1 MKQSQIFIPT
11 LRETPSDAD
20 TKSHQLMLRAGY
32 IRQISAGVYAYLPL
46 AYRVI
51 QKIENIIREELNAI
65 GGTEMLLP
73 TLVPADIWK
82 ESGRYDTYGPEMMKL
97 KDRHNRDFLL
107 GPTHEESFTKL
118 VRDEIKSYKK
128 LPLHLYQ
135 IQTKYRDEKRPRF
148 GLLRSREFIMK
159 DSYTFH
165 DTEESLDDAYNEI
178 WKAYENIFN
187 RVGLNFRSIIADAGA
202 MGGRES
208 IEFIAISEIGE
219 DTIAYSSE
227 SDYAA
232 NIEMATSKF
241 KERTNT
247 ELQLQKEIV
256 DTPDT
261 TTIEDLASF
270 LEVKPANILK
280 SVLLVAD
287 GTKPV
292 LAIVRGDHEVNE
304 IKVRMAID
312 AETIEAATET
322 EIVDLFGNIPAG
334 YVGPV
339 DLPEEVTIVADLY
352 VKNMVNSVTGAN
364 QPEKHYINVNSGR
377 DFEPEMYTDIRM
389 VQEGDVSPDG
399 NGTLQFTTG
408 IEIGHIFKLG
418 TRFSET
424 MDATVLDQ
432 SGRPVPV
439 IMGSYGI
446 GISRLLSAIAEQ
458 YADEKGMVWP
468 AAVAP
473 YDVHIVPINYNDE
486 HQKALTDEISALFNN
501 EGYEVLID
509 DRKERAGVK
518 FTDAELIGVPIRIT
532 VGKKA
537 EDGVVEVSIRKTNEM
552 VETKKEDLID
562 TISIL
567 TSSQDEDARD

>member
-11 LRETPSDAD
+11 LRETPSDAEVL
-20 TKSHQLMLRAGY
+20 SHQMMLRAGY
-32 IRQISAGVYAYLPL
+32 IRQISSGVYSYLPL

-51 QKIENIIREELNAI
+51 QKIENIIREELNAV

-73 TLVPADIWK
+73 ALVPADIWK

-97 KDRHNRDFLL
+97 KDRHDRDFLL
-107 GPTHEESFTKL
+107 GPTHEETFTTL
-118 VRDEIKSYKK
+118 IRDDIKSYKK

-148 GLLRSREFIMK
+148 GLLRGREFIMK

-165 DTEESLDDAYNEI
+165 DTEESLDEMYNDIWSAYN
-178 WKAYENIFN
+178 NIFT
-187 RVGLNFRSIIADAGA
+187 RIGLDYRSIIADAGA

-208 IEFIAISEIGE
+208 IEFIAISDVGE
-219 DTIAYSSE
+219 DTIAYSEE

-232 NIEMATSKF
+232 NIEMASSKF

-247 ELQLQKEIV
+247 EVQLQKEVV
-256 DTPDT
+256 DTPAT

-270 LEVKPANILK
+270 LDVKESKILK
-280 SVLLVAD
+280 SVLFVAD
-287 GTKPV
+287 GNKPI

-304 IKVRMAID
+304 IKVRMAVG
-312 AETIEAATET
+312 AETIETASEAHIE
-322 EIVDLFGNIPAG
+322 DLFGNIPAG

-339 DLPEEVTIVADLY
+339 DLSEEVTIVADLY

-364 QPEKHYINVNSGR
+364 ELEKHYINVNAGR
-377 DFEPEMYTDIRM
+377 DFEPSQYADIRM
-389 VQEGDVSPDG
+389 VQEGDASPDG
-399 NGTLQFTTG
+399 TGTLKFTTG

-418 TRFSET
+418 TRFSES
-424 MDATVLDQ
+424 MDAKVLGKD
-432 SGRPVPV
+432 GKPVPV

-458 YADEKGMVWP
+458 NADEKGLVWP
-468 AAVAP
+468 ASVAP
-473 YDVHIVPINYNDE
+473 FDVHITPINYNNE
-486 HQKALTDEISALFNN
+486 HQKALTDELSKLFTK
-501 EGYEVLID
+501 EGYDILVD
-509 DRKERAGVK
+509 DRKERPGVK
-518 FTDAELIGVPIRIT
+518 FTDAELMGIPIRIT

-537 EDGVVEVSIRKTNEM
+537 DDDIVEISIRKTGEM
-552 VETKKEDLID
+552 VETKKDDIIN

-567 TSSQDEDARD
+567 MSSQEESQ

>member
-11 LRETPSDAD
+11 LRETPSDAEVL
-20 TKSHQLMLRAGY
+20 SHQMMLRAGY
-32 IRQISAGVYAYLPL
+32 IRQISSGVYSYLPL

-51 QKIENIIREELNAI
+51 QKIENIIREELNAV

-73 TLVPADIWK
+73 ALVPADIWK

-97 KDRHNRDFLL
+97 KDRHDRDFLL
-107 GPTHEESFTKL
+107 GPTHEETFTTL
-118 VRDEIKSYKK
+118 IRDDIKSYKK

-148 GLLRSREFIMK
+148 GLLRGREFIMK

-165 DTEESLDDAYNEI
+165 DTEESLDEMYNDIWSAYN
-178 WKAYENIFN
+178 NIFT
-187 RVGLNFRSIIADAGA
+187 RIGLDFRSIIADAGA

-208 IEFIAISEIGE
+208 IEFIAISDVGE
-219 DTIAYSSE
+219 DTIAYSEE

-232 NIEMATSKF
+232 NIEMASSKF

-247 ELQLQKEIV
+247 EVQLQKEVV
-256 DTPDT
+256 DTPAT

-270 LEVKPANILK
+270 LDVKESKILK
-280 SVLLVAD
+280 SVLFVAD
-287 GTKPV
+287 GNKPI

-304 IKVRMAID
+304 IKVRMAVG
-312 AETIEAATET
+312 AETIETASEAHIE
-322 EIVDLFGNIPAG
+322 DLFGNIPAG

-339 DLPEEVTIVADLY
+339 DLSEEVTIVADLY

-364 QPEKHYINVNSGR
+364 KLEKHYINVNAGR
-377 DFEPEMYTDIRM
+377 DFEPSQYADIRM
-389 VQEGDVSPDG
+389 VQEGDASPDG
-399 NGTLQFTTG
+399 TGTLKFTTG

-418 TRFSET
+418 TRFSES
-424 MDATVLDQ
+424 MDAKVLGKD
-432 SGRPVPV
+432 GKPVPV

-458 YADEKGMVWP
+458 NADEKGLVWP
-468 AAVAP
+468 ASVAP
-473 YDVHIVPINYNDE
+473 FDVHITPINYNNE
-486 HQKALTDEISALFNN
+486 HQKALTDELSKLFTK
-501 EGYEVLID
+501 EGYDILVD
-509 DRKERAGVK
+509 DRKERPGVK
-518 FTDAELIGVPIRIT
+518 FTDAELMGIPIRIT

-537 EDGVVEVSIRKTNEM
+537 EDDIVEISIRKTGEM
-552 VETKKEDLID
+552 VETKKDDIIN

-567 TSSQDEDARD
+567 MSSQEESQ

>member
-11 LRETPSDAD
+11 LRENPSDAEAL
-20 TKSHQLMLRAGY
+20 SHQLMLRAGY
-32 IRQISAGVYAYLPL
+32 IRQISSGVYAYLPL
-46 AYRVI
+46 AYRVM

-73 TLVPADIWK
+73 AFIPADLWK
-82 ESGRYDTYGPEMMKL
+82 ESGRYETYGPEMMEL
-97 KDRHNRDFLL
+97 KDRHDRDFLL
-107 GPTHEESFTKL
+107 GPTHEETFTKL
-118 VRDEIKSYKK
+118 VRDDIKSYKK

-148 GLLRSREFIMK
+148 GLLRGREFVMK

-165 DTEESLDDAYNEI
+165 DSNESLDDMYSEI
-178 WKAYENIFN
+178 WGAYDNIFT
-187 RVGLNFRSIIADAGA
+187 RIGLDYRSIIADAGA

-208 IEFIAISEIGE
+208 IEFIALSDAGE

-232 NIEMATSKF
+232 NIEMASSKF

-247 ELQLQKEIV
+247 EIQLQKEVI
-256 DTPDT
+256 DTPAVT
-261 TTIEDLASF
+261 SIEELSQF
-270 LEVKPANILK
+270 LNVKPTNIIK

-287 GTKPV
+287 GDKPV
-292 LAIVRGDHEVNE
+292 MALTRGDHDVNE
-304 IKVRMAID
+304 IKVRMAIG
-312 AETIEAATET
+312 AETIEAATE
-322 EIVDLFGNIPAG
+322 EDIIELFGNIPAG
-334 YVGPV
+334 YVGPMDV
-339 DLPEEVTIVADLY
+339 SEDITIVADLY

-364 QPEKHYINVNSGR
+364 KTDKHYINVNASR
-377 DFEPEMYTDIRM
+377 DFGPEQYADIRM
-389 VQEGDVSPDG
+389 VQEGDLSPDG
-399 NGTLQFTTG
+399 KGTLQFTTG

-424 MDATVLDQ
+424 MGATVLDQ
-432 SGRPVPV
+432 NGKPTPV

-458 YADEKGMVWP
+458 YADDKGLVWP
-468 AAVAP
+468 KSVSP
-473 YDVHIVPINYNDE
+473 YDVHIVPINYGNE
-486 HQKALTDEISALFNN
+486 HQKALTDELTDLFQK
-501 EGYEVLID
+501 EGFEVLVD
-509 DRKERAGVK
+509 DRKERPGVK
-518 FTDAELIGVPIRIT
+518 FTDAELIGIPIRIT

-537 EDGVVEVSIRKTNEM
+537 EDGVVEVSIRKTDEM
-552 VETKKEDLID
+552 VEAKKEDLID

-567 TSSQDEDARD
+567 TSDQDTSNKE

>member
-1 MKQSQIFIPT
+1 MKQSQIFVPT
-11 LRETPSDAD
+11 LRETPSDAEVL
-20 TKSHQLMLRAGY
+20 SHQMMLRAGY
-32 IRQISAGVYAYLPL
+32 IRQVSSGVYSYLPL

-73 TLVPADIWK
+73 AIVPADIWK

-97 KDRHNRDFLL
+97 QDRHDRDFLL
-107 GPTHEESFTKL
+107 GPTHEETFTKL
-118 VRDEIKSYKK
+118 IRDDIKSYKK

-148 GLLRSREFIMK
+148 GLLRGREFIMK

-165 DTEESLDDAYNEI
+165 DTEKSLDEMYSEIWQAYN
-178 WKAYENIFN
+178 NIFT
-187 RVGLNFRSIIADAGA
+187 RIGLDFRSIIADAGA

-208 IEFIAISEIGE
+208 IEFIAISNVGE
-219 DTIAYSSE
+219 DTIAYSDE

-247 ELQLQKEIV
+247 EVQLQKEIV
-256 DTPDT
+256 DTPAT
-261 TTIEDLASF
+261 TTIEELSTF
-270 LEVKPANILK
+270 LEIKPSNILK
-280 SVLLVAD
+280 SVLFVAD
-287 GTKPV
+287 GDKPV
-292 LAIVRGDHEVNE
+292 LAVVRGDHDVNE
-304 IKVRMAID
+304 IKVRMAVD
-312 AETIEAATET
+312 AETIETASDAHIE
-322 EIVDLFGNIPAG
+322 DLFGNIPAG
-334 YVGPV
+334 YVGPI
-339 DLPEEVTIVADLY
+339 DLPEDVTIVADLY

-364 QPEKHYINVNSGR
+364 EVEKHFINVNVGR
-377 DFEPEMYTDIRM
+377 DFEPSQYTDIRM
-389 VQEGDVSPDG
+389 VHEGDVSPDG
-399 NGTLQFTTG
+399 HGTLQFTTG

-418 TRFSET
+418 TRFSEA
-424 MDATVLDQ
+424 MDATVLGKD
-432 SGRPVPV
+432 GRPTPV

-458 YADEKGMVWP
+458 NADEKGLVWP

-473 YDVHIVPINYNDE
+473 FDVHITPINYNNED
-486 HQKALTDEISALFNN
+486 QKALTDEITELFKA
-501 EGYEVLID
+501 EGYEVLVD
-509 DRKERAGVK
+509 DRKERPGVK
-518 FTDAELIGVPIRIT
+518 FTDAELIGIPIRVT

-537 EDGVVEVSIRKTNEM
+537 EDGIVELNIRKTDEM
-552 VETKKEDLID
+552 VETKKDDLIN

-567 TSSQDEDARD
+567 MTSQDESN

>member
-1 MKQSQIFIPT
+1 MKQSQIFVPT
-11 LRETPSDAD
+11 LRETPSDAEVL
-20 TKSHQLMLRAGY
+20 SHQMMLRAGY
-32 IRQISAGVYAYLPL
+32 IRQVSSGVYSYLPL

-73 TLVPADIWK
+73 ALVPADIWK

-97 KDRHNRDFLL
+97 QDRHDRDFLL
-107 GPTHEESFTKL
+107 GPTHEETFTKL
-118 VRDEIKSYKK
+118 IRDDIKSYKK

-135 IQTKYRDEKRPRF
+135 IQPKYRDEKRPRF
-148 GLLRSREFIMK
+148 GLLRGREFIMK

-165 DTEESLDDAYNEI
+165 DTEVSLDEMYSEIWQAYN
-178 WKAYENIFN
+178 NIFT
-187 RVGLNFRSIIADAGA
+187 RIGLDFRSIIADAGA

-208 IEFIAISEIGE
+208 IEFIAISNVGE
-219 DTIAYSSE
+219 DTIAYSDE
-227 SDYAA
+227 SGYAA

-241 KERTNT
+241 NERTNT
-247 ELQLQKEIV
+247 EVQLQKEIV
-256 DTPDT
+256 DTPET
-261 TTIEDLASF
+261 TTIEDLSTF
-270 LEVKPANILK
+270 LEVKPSNILK

-287 GTKPV
+287 GKKPI
-292 LAIVRGDHEVNE
+292 LAIVRGDHDVNE
-304 IKVRMAID
+304 IKVRMAVGAEIIETASD
-312 AETIEAATET
+312 AHIE
-322 EIVDLFGNIPAG
+322 DLFGNIPAG
-334 YVGPV
+334 YVGPI
-339 DLPEEVTIVADLY
+339 DLPENVTIVADLY

-364 QPEKHYINVNSGR
+364 EVEKHFINVNAGR
-377 DFEPEMYTDIRM
+377 DFEPSQYTDIRM

-399 NGTLQFTTG
+399 QGTLQFTTG

-418 TRFSET
+418 TRFSEA
-424 MDATVLDQ
+424 MGATVLGKD
-432 SGRPVPV
+432 GRPTPV

-458 YADEKGMVWP
+458 NADEKGLVWP

-473 YDVHIVPINYNDE
+473 FDVHITPINYNDE
-486 HQKALTDEISALFNN
+486 HQQALADEITDLFKA

-509 DRKERAGVK
+509 DRKERPGVK
-518 FTDAELIGVPIRIT
+518 FTDAELMGIPIRVT

-537 EDGVVEVSIRKTNEM
+537 EDGIVELNIRKTGEM
-552 VETKKEDLID
+552 VETKKDDLIN

-567 TSSQDEDARD
+567 MSSQEESN

>member
-20 TKSHQLMLRAGY
+20 VVSHQLMLRAGY
-32 IRQISAGVYAYLPL
+32 IRQISSGVYSYLPL
-46 AYRVI
+46 AWRVI
-51 QKIENIIREELNAI
+51 QNIENIIREELNAI
-65 GGTEMLLP
+65 GGTEMSLP
-73 TLVPADIWK
+73 ALIPADLWQ
-82 ESGRYDTYGPEMMKL
+82 ESGRYETYGPEMMKL
-97 KDRHNRDFLL
+97 KDRHDRDFLL
-107 GPTHEESFTKL
+107 GPTHEETFTKL
-118 VRDEIKSYKK
+118 IRDDIKSYKK

-148 GLLRSREFIMK
+148 GLLRSREFLMK

-165 DTEESLDDAYNEI
+165 DSNESLDEAYSEI
-178 WKAYENIFN
+178 WQAYENIFN
-187 RVGLNFRSIIADAGA
+187 RLGLNYRSIIADAGS

-208 IEFIAISEIGE
+208 IEFIAMSDSDVGE
-219 DTIAYSSE
+219 DTIAYSTE
-227 SDYAA
+227 GDYAA

-247 ELQLQKEIV
+247 EVQLEKEII
-256 DTPDT
+256 DTPNT
-261 TTIEDLASF
+261 TTIDELAQF
-270 LEVKPANILK
+270 LEVKHTKLLK

-287 GTKPV
+287 GEKPV

-304 IKVRMAID
+304 IKVRMAVE
-312 AETIEAATET
+312 AETIEAATDV
-322 EIVDLFGNIPAG
+322 EIVDLFGGIPAG

-339 DLPEEVTIVADLY
+339 DLPEEVTIVADRY
-352 VKNMVNSVTGAN
+352 VKNMVNAVTGAN
-364 QPEKHYINVNSGR
+364 QVEKHYINVTPGR
-377 DFEPEMYTDIRM
+377 DFEPDLYTDIRL
-389 VQEGDVSPDG
+389 VQEGDLAPDG
-399 NGTLQFTTG
+399 NGKLKFTTG

-432 SGRPVPV
+432 NGRPVPV

-446 GISRLLSAIAEQ
+446 GISRLLSAITEQ
-458 YADEKGMVWP
+458 YADDKGLNWP
-468 AAVAP
+468 ASVSP
-473 YDVHIVPINYNDE
+473 FDVHIVPIKYTNE
-486 HQKALTDEISALFNN
+486 HQKALTDEITDLFKA
-501 EGYEVLID
+501 EGYEVLVD

-518 FTDAELIGVPIRIT
+518 FTDAELMGIPIRIT

-537 EDGVVEVSIRKTNEM
+537 EDGIVEVTIRRTGEM
-552 VETKKEDLID
+552 VETKKEDIIN

-567 TSSQDEDARD
+567 TSSQEES

>member
-11 LRETPSDAD
+11 LRETPSDAEVL
-20 TKSHQLMLRAGY
+20 SHQMMLRAGY
-32 IRQISAGVYAYLPL
+32 IRQMSSGVYSYLPL

-51 QKIENIIREELNAI
+51 QKIENIIREELNAV

-73 TLVPADIWK
+73 ALVPADIWK

-97 KDRHNRDFLL
+97 KDRHDRDFLL
-107 GPTHEESFTKL
+107 GPTHEETFTTL
-118 VRDEIKSYKK
+118 IRDDIKSYKK

-148 GLLRSREFIMK
+148 GLLRGREFIMK

-165 DTEESLDDAYNEI
+165 DTEESLDEMYNDIWSAYN
-178 WKAYENIFN
+178 NIFT
-187 RVGLNFRSIIADAGA
+187 RIGLDFRSIIADAGA

-208 IEFIAISEIGE
+208 IEFIAISDVGE
-219 DTIAYSSE
+219 DTIAYSEE

-232 NIEMATSKF
+232 NIEMASSKF

-247 ELQLQKEIV
+247 EVQLQKEVV
-256 DTPDT
+256 DTPAT

-270 LEVKPANILK
+270 LDVKESKILK
-280 SVLLVAD
+280 SVLFVAD
-287 GTKPV
+287 GNKPI

-304 IKVRMAID
+304 IKVRMAVG
-312 AETIEAATET
+312 AETIETASEAHIE
-322 EIVDLFGNIPAG
+322 DLFGNIPAG

-339 DLPEEVTIVADLY
+339 DLSEEVTIVADLY

-364 QPEKHYINVNSGR
+364 ELEKHYINVNAGR
-377 DFEPEMYTDIRM
+377 DFEPSQYADIRM
-389 VQEGDVSPDG
+389 VQEGDASPDG
-399 NGTLQFTTG
+399 TGTLKFTTG

-418 TRFSET
+418 TRFSES
-424 MDATVLDQ
+424 MDAKVLGKD
-432 SGRPVPV
+432 GKPVPV

-458 YADEKGMVWP
+458 NADEKGLVWP
-468 AAVAP
+468 ASVAP
-473 YDVHIVPINYNDE
+473 FDVHITPINYNNE
-486 HQKALTDEISALFNN
+486 HQKALTDELSKLFTK
-501 EGYEVLID
+501 EGYDILVD
-509 DRKERAGVK
+509 DRKERPGVK
-518 FTDAELIGVPIRIT
+518 FTDAELMGIPIRIT

-537 EDGVVEVSIRKTNEM
+537 EDDIVEISIRKTGEM
-552 VETKKEDLID
+552 VETKKDDIIN

-567 TSSQDEDARD
+567 MSSQEESQ

>member
-11 LRETPSDAD
+11 LRETPSDAEVL
-20 TKSHQLMLRAGY
+20 SHQMMLRAGY
-32 IRQISAGVYAYLPL
+32 IRQMSSGVYSYLPL

-51 QKIENIIREELNAI
+51 QKIENIIREELNAV

-73 TLVPADIWK
+73 ALVPADIWK

-97 KDRHNRDFLL
+97 KDRHDRDFLL
-107 GPTHEESFTKL
+107 GPTHEETFTTL
-118 VRDEIKSYKK
+118 IRDDIKSYKK

-148 GLLRSREFIMK
+148 GLLRGREFIMK

-165 DTEESLDDAYNEI
+165 DTEESLDEMYNDIWSAYN
-178 WKAYENIFN
+178 NIFT
-187 RVGLNFRSIIADAGA
+187 RIGLDYRSIIADAGA

-208 IEFIAISEIGE
+208 IEFIAISDVGE
-219 DTIAYSSE
+219 DTIAYSEE

-232 NIEMATSKF
+232 NIEMASSKF

-247 ELQLQKEIV
+247 EVQLQKEVV
-256 DTPDT
+256 DTPAT

-270 LEVKPANILK
+270 LDVKESKILK
-280 SVLLVAD
+280 SVLFVAD
-287 GTKPV
+287 GNKPI

-304 IKVRMAID
+304 IKVRMAVG
-312 AETIEAATET
+312 AETIETASEAHIE
-322 EIVDLFGNIPAG
+322 DLFGNIPAG

-339 DLPEEVTIVADLY
+339 DLSEEVTIVADLY

-364 QPEKHYINVNSGR
+364 ELEKHYINVNAGR
-377 DFEPEMYTDIRM
+377 DFEPSQYADIRM
-389 VQEGDVSPDG
+389 VQEGDASPDG
-399 NGTLQFTTG
+399 TGTLKFTTG

-418 TRFSET
+418 TRFSES
-424 MDATVLDQ
+424 MDAKVLGKD
-432 SGRPVPV
+432 GKPVPV

-458 YADEKGMVWP
+458 NADEKGLVWP
-468 AAVAP
+468 ASVAP
-473 YDVHIVPINYNDE
+473 FDVHITPINYNNE
-486 HQKALTDEISALFNN
+486 HQKALTDELSKLFTK
-501 EGYEVLID
+501 EGYDILVD
-509 DRKERAGVK
+509 DRKERPGVK
-518 FTDAELIGVPIRIT
+518 FTDAELMGIPIRIT

-537 EDGVVEVSIRKTNEM
+537 EDDIVEISIRKTGEM
-552 VETKKEDLID
+552 VETKKDDIIN

-567 TSSQDEDARD
+567 MSSQEESQ

>member
-11 LRETPSDAD
+11 LRETPSDAEVL
-20 TKSHQLMLRAGY
+20 SHQMMLRAGY
-32 IRQISAGVYAYLPL
+32 IRQISSGVYSYLPL

-51 QKIENIIREELNAI
+51 QKIENIIREELNAV

-73 TLVPADIWK
+73 ALVPADIWK

-97 KDRHNRDFLL
+97 KDRHDRDFLL
-107 GPTHEESFTKL
+107 GPTHEETFTTL
-118 VRDEIKSYKK
+118 IRDDIKSYKK

-148 GLLRSREFIMK
+148 GLLRGREFIMK

-165 DTEESLDDAYNEI
+165 DTEESLDEMYNDIWSAYN
-178 WKAYENIFN
+178 NIFT
-187 RVGLNFRSIIADAGA
+187 RIGLDFRSIIADAGA

-208 IEFIAISEIGE
+208 IEFIAISDVGE
-219 DTIAYSSE
+219 DTIAYSEE

-232 NIEMATSKF
+232 NIEMASSKF

-247 ELQLQKEIV
+247 EVQLQKEVV
-256 DTPDT
+256 DTPAT

-270 LEVKPANILK
+270 LDVKESKILK
-280 SVLLVAD
+280 SVLFVAD
-287 GTKPV
+287 GNKPI

-304 IKVRMAID
+304 IKVRMAVG
-312 AETIEAATET
+312 AETIETASEAHIE
-322 EIVDLFGNIPAG
+322 DLFGNIPAG

-339 DLPEEVTIVADLY
+339 DLSEEVTIVADLY

-364 QPEKHYINVNSGR
+364 ELEKHYINVNAGR
-377 DFEPEMYTDIRM
+377 DFEPSQYADIRM
-389 VQEGDVSPDG
+389 VQEGDASPDG
-399 NGTLQFTTG
+399 TGTLKFTTG

-418 TRFSET
+418 TRFSES
-424 MDATVLDQ
+424 MDAKVLGKD
-432 SGRPVPV
+432 GKPVPV

-458 YADEKGMVWP
+458 NADEKGLVWP
-468 AAVAP
+468 ASVAP
-473 YDVHIVPINYNDE
+473 FDVHITPINYNNE
-486 HQKALTDEISALFNN
+486 HQKALTDELSKLFTK
-501 EGYEVLID
+501 EGYDILVD
-509 DRKERAGVK
+509 DRKERPGVK
-518 FTDAELIGVPIRIT
+518 FTDAELMGIPIRIT

-537 EDGVVEVSIRKTNEM
+537 EDDIVEISIRKTGEM
-552 VETKKEDLID
+552 VETKKDDIIN

-567 TSSQDEDARD
+567 MSSQEESQ

>member
-11 LRETPSDAD
+11 LRETPSDAEVL
-20 TKSHQLMLRAGY
+20 SHQMMLRAGY
-32 IRQISAGVYAYLPL
+32 IRQISSGVYSYLPL

-51 QKIENIIREELNAI
+51 QKIENIIREELNAV

-73 TLVPADIWK
+73 ALVPADIWK

-97 KDRHNRDFLL
+97 KDRHDRDFLL
-107 GPTHEESFTKL
+107 GPTHEETFTTL
-118 VRDEIKSYKK
+118 IRDDIKSYKK

-148 GLLRSREFIMK
+148 GLLRGREFIMK

-165 DTEESLDDAYNEI
+165 DTEESLDEMYNDIWSAYN
-178 WKAYENIFN
+178 NIFT
-187 RVGLNFRSIIADAGA
+187 RIGLDYRSIIADAGA

-208 IEFIAISEIGE
+208 IEFIAISDVGE
-219 DTIAYSSE
+219 DTIAYSEE

-232 NIEMATSKF
+232 NIEMASSKF

-247 ELQLQKEIV
+247 EVQLQKEVV
-256 DTPDT
+256 DTPAT
-261 TTIEDLASF
+261 TTIEDLARF
-270 LEVKPANILK
+270 LDVKESKILK
-280 SVLLVAD
+280 SVLFVAD
-287 GTKPV
+287 GNKPI

-304 IKVRMAID
+304 IKVRMAVG
-312 AETIEAATET
+312 AETIETASEAHIE
-322 EIVDLFGNIPAG
+322 DLFGNIPAG

-339 DLPEEVTIVADLY
+339 DLSEEVTIVADLY

-364 QPEKHYINVNSGR
+364 DLEKHYINVNAGR
-377 DFEPEMYTDIRM
+377 DFEPSQYADIRM
-389 VQEGDVSPDG
+389 VQEGDASPDG
-399 NGTLQFTTG
+399 TGTLKFTTG

-418 TRFSET
+418 TRFSES
-424 MDATVLDQ
+424 MDAKVLGKD
-432 SGRPVPV
+432 GKPVPV

-458 YADEKGMVWP
+458 NADEKGLVWP
-468 AAVAP
+468 ASVAP
-473 YDVHIVPINYNDE
+473 FDVHITPINYNNE
-486 HQKALTDEISALFNN
+486 HQKALTDELSKLFTK
-501 EGYEVLID
+501 EGYDILVD
-509 DRKERAGVK
+509 DRKERPGVK
-518 FTDAELIGVPIRIT
+518 FTDAELMGIPIRIT

-537 EDGVVEVSIRKTNEM
+537 EDDIVEISIRKTGEM
-552 VETKKEDLID
+552 VETKKDDIIN

-567 TSSQDEDARD
+567 MSSQEESQ

>member
-11 LRETPSDAD
+11 LRETPSDAEVL
-20 TKSHQLMLRAGY
+20 SHQMMLRAGY
-32 IRQISAGVYAYLPL
+32 IRQISSGVYSYLPL

-73 TLVPADIWK
+73 ALVPADIWK

-97 KDRHNRDFLL
+97 KDRHDRDFLL
-107 GPTHEESFTKL
+107 GPTHEETFTTL
-118 VRDEIKSYKK
+118 IRDDIKSYKK

-148 GLLRSREFIMK
+148 GLLRGREFIMK

-165 DTEESLDDAYNEI
+165 DTEESLDEMYNDIWSAYN
-178 WKAYENIFN
+178 NIFT
-187 RVGLNFRSIIADAGA
+187 RIGLDFRSIIADAGA

-208 IEFIAISEIGE
+208 IEFIAISDVGE
-219 DTIAYSSE
+219 DTIAYSEE

-232 NIEMATSKF
+232 NIEMASSKF

-247 ELQLQKEIV
+247 EVQLQKEIV
-256 DTPDT
+256 DTPAT
-261 TTIEDLASF
+261 TTIEDLVNF
-270 LEVKPANILK
+270 LDVKESKILK
-280 SVLLVAD
+280 SVLFVAD
-287 GTKPV
+287 GDKPV

-304 IKVRMAID
+304 IKVRMAVG
-312 AETIEAATET
+312 AETIETASEAHIE
-322 EIVDLFGNIPAG
+322 DLFGNIPAG

-339 DLPEEVTIVADLY
+339 DLPEEVSIVADLY

-364 QPEKHYINVNSGR
+364 DLEKHYINVNAGR
-377 DFEPEMYTDIRM
+377 DFDPSQYADIRM
-389 VQEGDVSPDG
+389 VQEGDASPDG
-399 NGTLQFTTG
+399 TGTLKFTTG

-418 TRFSET
+418 TRFSES
-424 MDATVLDQ
+424 MDAKVLGKD
-432 SGRPVPV
+432 GKPVPV

-458 YADEKGMVWP
+458 NADEKGLVWP
-468 AAVAP
+468 ASVAP
-473 YDVHIVPINYNDE
+473 FDVHITPINYNNE
-486 HQKALTDEISALFNN
+486 HQKALTDELSKLFIN
-501 EGYEVLID
+501 EGYDILVD
-509 DRKERAGVK
+509 DRKERPGVK
-518 FTDAELIGVPIRIT
+518 FTDAELMGIPIRIT

-537 EDGVVEVSIRKTNEM
+537 EDDIVEISIRKTGEM
-552 VETKKEDLID
+552 LETKKDDIIN

-567 TSSQDEDARD
+567 MSSQEEAQ